1 MLIFAKLS
9 KTDKMIIF
17 IKMNFFLQE
26 VTNMQKKKVQYF
38 WGWIQTIHEV
48 SSNLSK
54 LVGKNLSSFL
64 TKFYIFDFENSLDW
78 IKRKW
83 TDQ

>member
-1 MLIFAKLS
+1 
-9 KTDKMIIF
+9 MIIF
-17 IKMNFFLQE
+17 IKMNFFLLE
-26 VTNMQKKKVQYF
+26 VTYMQKKK
-38 WGWIQTIHEV
+38 
-48 SSNLSK
+48 SNISEGGYK
-54 LVGKNLSSFL
+54 QFMRSSFL